1 LAVFSPFS
9 KEFSRLNNASRS
21 PEFRRLCASVD
32 CAVAFLSSQI
42 RKQCYTLAA
51 ISSDG
56 LGCPVHEQGRIFPG
70 FYIAAAMHDRMSP
83 EEAQG
88 MLACIDAENR
98 DDAWGDCLAAPV
110 DSDDTAFALRTLR
123 LFGRKPSNK
132 GLLSFYQAESRLF
145 PTFKSKFRVRIE
157 FELSLENNAMAHP
170 EVAANIYLYLWSQ
183 NRRAYIHEEL
193 IEVAQTSDG
202 DWRSYFYPSRY
213 YATYLF
219 LDLLARMGRMQNQQK
234 RGLIF
239 VRETQ
244 NRDGSWGSPANPYET
259 ALALIALQTSA
270 FKMPEIAAGMEWLL
284 QQQQAD
290 GSWNTGQI
298 IWKYPASPI
307 SEWVAY
313 DRHRVLATA
322 FCLRALRNSIE

>member
-1 LAVFSPFS
+1 
-9 KEFSRLNNASRS
+9 
-21 PEFRRLCASVD
+21 
-32 CAVAFLSSQI
+32 
-42 RKQCYTLAA
+42 
-51 ISSDG
+51 
-56 LGCPVHEQGRIFPG
+56 
-70 FYIAAAMHDRMSP
+70 
-83 EEAQG
+83 
-88 MLACIDAENR
+88 MLARIDAENR
-98 DDAWGDCLAAPV
+98 DDAWGDCLTAPV

-123 LFGRKPSNK
+123 LFGRKPSDK
-132 GLLSFYQAESRLF
+132 GLLCFYQAETRLF
-145 PTFKSKFRVRIE
+145 PTFKSRFRSRLE

-170 EVAANIYLYLWSQ
+170 EVAANIYLFLWSQ
-183 NRRAYIHEEL
+183 NRRAYIYDEL
-193 IEVAQTSDG
+193 IESAQTSEG

-213 YATYLF
+213 YATCLF

-234 RGLIF
+234 RGLTF

-259 ALALIALQTSA
+259 ALALIALQTSGL
-270 FKMPEIAAGMEWLL
+270 KMPEIAIGVEWLL

-298 IWKYPASPI
+298 IWKYPASPT

-322 FCLRALRNSIE
+322 FCLRALRNSIG